1 MSRGA
6 DISRGISKCRQLHVS
21 ADKQYRVL
29 DMAESLDTAR
39 LQESGLGVYF
49 RPRDIAPFGVSHR
62 RLQGLVSEGAVEN
75 LGNGLYR
82 LAEVEPT
89 EAETQAMVA
98 AAVPKAIIC
107 LLTALHFHH
116 IGTQAP
122 HEVWIALDRKAR
134 KPTRAP
140 ARVRIVRFSG
150 VMLTHGVVVHSLLGV
165 PVRVT
170 SPARTVVDC
179 FRYRNKLGL
188 DIAIEALRDALSL
201 RVATIDEIMHT
212 ADACRARSVISA
224 YVQALVS

>member
-1 MSRGA
+1 MRGSA
-6 DISRGISKCRQLHVS
+6 DIQHHDLG
-21 ADKQYRVL
+21 
-29 DMAESLDTAR
+29 MAEPFDATR
-39 LQESGLGVYF
+39 LQEAGLGVFF
-49 RPRDIAPFGVSHR
+49 RPRDIAPLGVSHR
-62 RLQGLVSEGAVEN
+62 RLQGMVSEGAIEKF
-75 LGNGLYR
+75 GNGLYR
-82 LAEVEPT
+82 LAQVEPT
-89 EAETQAMVA
+89 EVETQAMVA
-98 AAVPKAIIC
+98 AAVPNAIIC

-212 ADACRARSVISA
+212 ADACRARSVIRA